1 MASLLGR
8 VWGNPKFSHQC
19 VLSVNCICFNLSLNS
34 IFTWDLCQ
42 CTTVPMERLL
52 YFTRMIRSLNVIERR
67 RAEESLQSL
76 LSSAVNS
83 SARQGFIFTTS
94 VSPETHL
101 LPQRP
106 ASLRPEAP
114 SASYKCSVLSL
125 RSRVQKWEQLHH

>member
-8 VWGNPKFSHQC
+8 VWGNPYVSHQC
-19 VLSVNCICFNLSLNS
+19 ILSANCTCINLSLNS

-42 CTTVPMERLL
+42 CTAPPVERLL
-52 YFTRMIRSLNVIERR
+52 YFTRMIRSLNVIEKRR
-67 RAEESLQSL
+67 TEEPLQPL
-76 LSSAVNS
+76 LFSTVDS

-106 ASLRPEAP
+106 ASLRPGAP
-114 SASYKCSVLSL
+114 SASHKCGVLSL
-125 RSRVQKWEQLHH
+125 RPRVHKWEQLHH